1 MFVHWPGKTNLGV
14 GVDQVVAVIESINAP
29 NISIPEIGTEPTK
42 AYLVGVR
49 LPAGSFTVFCY
60 LLQTQSMR
68 PIIYLSDPPEVSID
82 DYPILEGDAIQF
94 AESMGFMLDN
104 LNFRARPP
112 DEMMALA
119 EQLPFFR
126 DPPPPEHQHHVSL
139 DALEEIPGGM
149 QHGIDQALASVLQET
164 MGQGGMGRGGT
175 PAAGLS
181 QMHAQSSYQA
191 AAAPRQ
197 AAFSPQELTALAR
210 LLASF

>member
-60 LLQTQSMR
+60 LLQLDSMR

-82 DYPILEGDAIQF
+82 EYPMLEGDAIQF

-104 LNFRARPP
+104 MNFRARPP
-112 DEMMALA
+112 DEMLALA

-126 DPPPPEHQHHVSL
+126 DPPPPAPKAVVPLGAL
-139 DALEEIPGGM
+139 DALEEAGGP
-149 QHGIDQALASVLQET
+149 HGIDQALASVLQ
-164 MGQGGMGRGGT
+164 GALARAGT
-175 PAAGLS
+175 PAAG
-181 QMHAQSSYQA
+181 MAPMAPAPVA
-191 AAAPRQ
+191 AAARDPTQ
-197 AAFSPQELTALAR
+197 LAALAR